1 MGYCA
6 QVYDHY
12 ISTFTNQFTLKVW
25 FCSNNLDVQDADAT
39 SRDRPGM
46 QQKQG
51 REVVGNIYYCIERPP
66 SSFHRHN

>member
-25 FCSNNLDVQDADAT
+25 FCSNNLDVQDA
-39 SRDRPGM
+39 
-46 QQKQG
+46 
-51 REVVGNIYYCIERPP
+51 
-66 SSFHRHN
+66 SSKD

>member
-25 FCSNNLDVQDADAT
+25 FCSNNLDVQDA
-39 SRDRPGM
+39 SSKDRL
-46 QQKQG
+46 QACCRSKAD
-51 REVVGNIYYCIERPP
+51 ICYC
-66 SSFHRHN
+66 